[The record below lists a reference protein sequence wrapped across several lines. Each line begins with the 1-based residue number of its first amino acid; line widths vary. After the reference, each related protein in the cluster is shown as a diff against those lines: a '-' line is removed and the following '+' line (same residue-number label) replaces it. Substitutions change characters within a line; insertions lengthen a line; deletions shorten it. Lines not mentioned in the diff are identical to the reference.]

1 MSCELTVQIAFCK
14 ELNYQTLL
22 VRIFCRYR
30 VGFGEHLD
38 SAVKYLDSVI
48 KYLDSVVQYLNA
60 FVRYLNAVV
69 KYINAVVKFFAFP
82 DGQQEDLSKLSISC
96 EYDFFLTWAC
106 SRKLYTNTKKCKK
119 NIQEKKTDLLI
130 NPIPY
135 GVSIPTMLRNQ
146 TKTITKFV
154 HSCII
159 WTKVNKGKQM

>member
-119 NIQEKKTDLLI
+119 KHTGKENWPPYQSYSLRRINTHYAKK
-130 NPIPY
+130 
-135 GVSIPTMLRNQ
+135 S
-146 TKTITKFV
+146 
-154 HSCII
+154 
-159 WTKVNKGKQM
+159 NKNNHKMCA

>member
-60 FVRYLNAVV
+60 VVRYLNAVVRYLNAVV

-96 EYDFFLTWAC
+96 EYDFFLT
-106 SRKLYTNTKKCKK
+106 
-119 NIQEKKTDLLI
+119 
-130 NPIPY
+130 
-135 GVSIPTMLRNQ
+135 
-146 TKTITKFV
+146 
-154 HSCII
+154 
-159 WTKVNKGKQM
+159 